1 MYFILSSLIKNL
13 VQKVFKKQNLKSCQS
28 FRLKSLY
35 IFRYSNS
42 FVYLDMKRRK
52 KLRILE
58 RVKSTLQSSKFV
70 KITLRAFVTQLFAK
84 HRNILENKFAVFDE
98 FFSTFAFCQRKRKS
112 PVREKICKGY
122 IFLQVYR
129 NFQSSYFLKFFVY
142 LNLYCNDQ
150 FQYGTIQK

>member
-13 VQKVFKKQNLKSCQS
+13 VQKVFKKQNLKSRQS

-42 FVYLDMKRRK
+42 FVYLDMKRRQ

-112 PVREKICKGY
+112 SVREKICKGY

-129 NFQSSYFLKFFVY
+129 NFESSYFLKFFVY

-150 FQYGTIQK
+150 VQYRTIPK